1 MRETLIEA
9 WQLISLL
16 TEKLVNFISQITNP
30 LAHLVEKSVVWTVHN
45 LILLVKL
52 IINWF

>member
-30 LAHLVEKSVVWTVHN
+30 LAHLVENVSKTARRGKPLSAS
-45 LILLVKL
+45 L
-52 IINWF
+52 